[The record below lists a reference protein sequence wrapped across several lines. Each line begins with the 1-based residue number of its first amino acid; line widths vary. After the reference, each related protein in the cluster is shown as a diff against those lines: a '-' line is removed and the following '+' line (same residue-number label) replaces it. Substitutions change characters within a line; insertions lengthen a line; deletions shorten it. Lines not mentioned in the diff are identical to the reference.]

1 MGDPQ
6 LCEVLGAVGAV
17 GELQLEAFP
26 VPGGEHRRPETVTRT
41 QSLRRPVAMP
51 RGQPG
56 VLRTPPIRK
65 VLEMRSGTIE
75 DEVMAAMILGGWD
88 GPKGREQSAEGCLVM
103 KEVDARYVDADGD
116 DLLDTVEL
124 VERVLVVRPE
134 GRRVV
139 STTRTV
145 AAEIG
150 DDGIPHRM
158 MVSVTA

>member
-1 MGDPQ
+1 
-6 LCEVLGAVGAV
+6 
-17 GELQLEAFP
+17 
-26 VPGGEHRRPETVTRT
+26 
-41 QSLRRPVAMP
+41 
-51 RGQPG
+51 
-56 VLRTPPIRK
+56 
-65 VLEMRSGTIE
+65 MRSGTIE
-75 DEVMAAMILGGWD
+75 DNGWSRRSSVSRD
-88 GPKGREQSAEGCLVM
+88 GPEGRERSAEGVLVL

>member
-1 MGDPQ
+1 
-6 LCEVLGAVGAV
+6 
-17 GELQLEAFP
+17 
-26 VPGGEHRRPETVTRT
+26 
-41 QSLRRPVAMP
+41 
-51 RGQPG
+51 
-56 VLRTPPIRK
+56 
-65 VLEMRSGTIE
+65 MRSTTIE
-75 DEVMAAMILGGWD
+75 DGLTAEMFRTGWD
-88 GPKGREQSAEGCLVM
+88 GRDEQPAEGCLVV

-145 AAEIG
+145 ATEIG

-158 MVSVTA
+158 TVSVTA

>member
-1 MGDPQ
+1 
-6 LCEVLGAVGAV
+6 
-17 GELQLEAFP
+17 
-26 VPGGEHRRPETVTRT
+26 
-41 QSLRRPVAMP
+41 
-51 RGQPG
+51 
-56 VLRTPPIRK
+56 
-65 VLEMRSGTIE
+65 MRSGTIE
-75 DEVMAAMILGGWD
+75 VDAMSSTILVTGMA
-88 GPKGREQSAEGCLVM
+88 RRSERSAEGLLVT

-124 VERVLVVRPE
+124 VERVVVVRPE